1 METNEI
7 MTNENMENTIE
18 TTEEIVKSSSGKGVK
33 IVAGIGIAVLVGGL
47 AYKFVVKPTVAKMK
61 ARKEEERMDEH
72 VVFDADYEEVN
83 DEEESEDEENE

>member
-33 IVAGIGIAVLVGGL
+33 IVAGIGIAVLVSGL
-47 AYKFVVKPTVAKMK
+47 AYKFVVKPTMAKMK
-61 ARKEEERMDEH
+61 ARKEERMEEN

-83 DEEESEDEENE
+83 DEEESEEENE

>member
-61 ARKEEERMDEH
+61 ARKEEERMEEN

-83 DEEESEDEENE
+83 DEEESEEENE

>member
-61 ARKEEERMDEH
+61 ARKEEERMEEDA
-72 VVFDADYEEVN
+72 VFDVDYEEVN
-83 DEEESEDEENE
+83 DEEESEEGNE